1 MSISSGTKAQPDVGT
16 LNVEVVSKSDTKV
29 ALDIDDAPFLLDE
42 EETPPMAPDK
52 LPVEVSGKNDA
63 AAAAAARKKKRL
75 QMLGGGLVVL
85 ILACVALWWFMF
97 RTPPPVTTVEPE
109 VIVVPT
115 PPAATPPQDYPID
128 FAPFWVELPDGKG
141 GVVFLVCKFTAL
153 SKTAALA
160 QEARNKILVLRDAVY
175 FYLKNKPY
183 QFLLDPA
190 NAATIKADLDSVLSG
205 YLAGGK
211 IDGMLFESYLGK

>member
-16 LNVEVVSKSDTKV
+16 LNVEVVSKADTKV
-29 ALDIDDAPFLLDE
+29 VLDIDDAPFLLDE
-42 EETPPMAPDK
+42 EETPSTASDK
-52 LPVEVSGKNDA
+52 LPAEVPGEDE

-75 QMLGGGLVVL
+75 QMFGGGLIVL
-85 ILACVALWWFMF
+85 ILACVALWWFVF
-97 RTPPPVTTVEPE
+97 RTPPPVTTLEPE

-115 PPAATPPQDYPID
+115 PPSTTLPQDYPID